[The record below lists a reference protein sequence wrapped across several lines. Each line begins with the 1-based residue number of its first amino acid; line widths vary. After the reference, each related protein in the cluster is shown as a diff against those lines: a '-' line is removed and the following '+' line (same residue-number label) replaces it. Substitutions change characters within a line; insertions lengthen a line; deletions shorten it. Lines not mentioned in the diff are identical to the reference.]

1 MGFPKL
7 IHVVEEDAGNDEM
20 FLCVVE
26 DGVVGIQD
34 DGTKVAVYQKVSEG
48 VVRIGK
54 TFVEKKGKR

>member
-1 MGFPKL
+1 MGFPNL
-7 IHVVEEDAGNDEM
+7 IHVIEEDAGDDTT

-48 VVRIGK
+48 VVHIEK